1 MTFEDIQEIIAKDE
15 HRCLELKKT
24 TGELQDGMHSA
35 CAFLNTEGG
44 LLIFGVAPTSLKILG
59 QQVTDSTQREIAQA
73 LAGLYPAVEVKPEY
87 IDVLGR
93 NGDQLIVM
101 HFSGW
106 RWGQMPYTYRGCPY
120 YKNESTTQVMPQ
132 EMYEERLRAAKP
144 EKFAWERQEAEGVA
158 LADLDE
164 KRIRGA
170 VRLGVERG
178 RMPATADTES
188 VESLLNKWNL
198 MREGKVL
205 NGAVALFGI
214 NRSRY
219 TQMALRL
226 ARFRGTDKNEFV
238 DSGRAEGNFFDLMDA
253 GMAFLFKHLSQSGKI
268 VGFQKEEHLE
278 IPAEALR
285 EALTNA
291 LCHRQLEK
299 YSLTPSIAI
308 YDDRVEIENP
318 GRLPF
323 DLTPET
329 IKSAHASYPYNPLIA
344 EVLFKSSF
352 LESWGS
358 GVGRMV
364 DACRAQG
371 VPEPEYEVAGG
382 FVRMIFRK
390 RIAASGLI
398 QEEDRSKQGVSWEEV
413 GSKLGVSWE
422 EVEKLIVALQ
432 NPMLLNDLKE
442 LYGWKNA
449 SKFKEKYINPLIAE
463 GLADMT
469 VPNKPTSP
477 NQKYCLTEKGKGLLA
492 NKISV
497 KQAEG
502 VSDERVNRLIAEFA
516 DALPRFEINLP
527 EMEKQYEATLPIADV
542 RCFQAAYKMKKE
554 MFADNGAW
562 IYKTPEL
569 YLTEIQ
575 TNIWQHYNVQFLMHR
590 ADATYKIRFS
600 EIKAALKALG
610 VDGRYAVITSFYL
623 GTYDALYGGE
633 VALKETDYGYQYGEV
648 PIYRVPSHEDR
659 LIVMR
664 KELLPR
670 CEAKVFEGPSKEY
683 RLINEQYLLY
693 SNLFNMKDEGDGL
706 GLAMM
711 RDIKFYLPEDKNFHY
726 VKFMVDRMERVES
739 EQGKIRSM

>member
-87 IDVLGR
+87 IDVPGR

-106 RWGQMPYTYRGCPY
+106 KWGQMPYAYRGCPY

-144 EKFAWERQEAEGVA
+144 EKFAWERQEAEGLA

-178 RMPATADTES
+178 RMPATAEAES
-188 VESLLNKWNL
+188 VESLLSKWNL

-205 NGAVALFGI
+205 NGAVALFGK
-214 NRSRY
+214 NLSGY
-219 TQMALRL
+219 TQMSLRL

-238 DSGRAEGNFFDLMDA
+238 DSGRADGNFFDLLDA

-299 YSLTPSIAI
+299 YNLTPSIAV

-329 IKSAHASYPYNPLIA
+329 IKNAHASYPYNPLIA

-371 VPEPEYEVAGG
+371 VPEPEYDVAGG

-390 RIAASGLI
+390 RIATSGLI
-398 QEEDRSKQGVSWEEV
+398 QEEDGSKQGGSWEEV

-432 NPMLLNDLKE
+432 DPMLLNDLKE

-516 DALPRFEINLP
+516 EALPRFEINLP
-527 EMEKQYEATLPIADV
+527 AMEKQYEATLPIADV

-562 IYKTPEL
+562 IYETPEL

-683 RLINEQYLLY
+683 RLINEQHLLY

>member
-1 MTFEDIQEIIAKDE
+1 MTFDEIQKLIAKDE
-15 HRCLELKKT
+15 HRSLELKKT

-35 CAFLNTEGG
+35 CAFLNTDGG
-44 LLIFGVAPTSLKILG
+44 WLVFGVAPKSLKILG
-59 QQVTDSTQREIAQA
+59 QQVTDNTQREIAQA

-87 IDVLGR
+87 IDVPGR

-106 RWGQMPYTYRGCPY
+106 KWGQMPYAYRGCPY

-144 EKFAWERQEAEGVA
+144 EKFAWERQEAEGLA

-178 RMPATADTES
+178 RMPATAEAES
-188 VESLLNKWNL
+188 VESLLSKWNL

-205 NGAVALFGI
+205 NGAVALFGK
-214 NRSRY
+214 NLSGY
-219 TQMALRL
+219 TQMSLRL

-238 DSGRAEGNFFDLMDA
+238 DSGRADGNFFDLLDA

-299 YSLTPSIAI
+299 YNLTPSIAV

-371 VPEPEYEVAGG
+371 VPEPEYDVAGG

-390 RIAASGLI
+390 RIATSGLI
-398 QEEDRSKQGVSWEEV
+398 QEEDGSKQGGSWEEV
-413 GSKLGVSWE
+413 GNKLGVSWE

-432 NPMLLNDLKE
+432 DPMLLNDLKE

-492 NKISV
+492 NNISV

-516 DALPRFEINLP
+516 EALPRFEINLP
-527 EMEKQYEATLPIADV
+527 AMEKQYEATLPIADV

-562 IYKTPEL
+562 IYETPEL

-633 VALKETDYGYQYGEV
+633 VVLKETDYGYQYGEV